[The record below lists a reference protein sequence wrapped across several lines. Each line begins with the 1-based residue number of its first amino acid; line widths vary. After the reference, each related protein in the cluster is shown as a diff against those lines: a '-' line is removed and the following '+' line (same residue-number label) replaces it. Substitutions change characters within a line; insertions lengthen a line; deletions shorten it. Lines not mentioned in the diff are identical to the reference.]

1 MLTSDKI
8 KINFGKNLQR
18 LMGELNLNKLKI
30 SKLIGCDSSLLSKWE
45 KCEAQPTLEYIYKL
59 TVVLNCTFE
68 ELVQD

>member
-1 MLTSDKI
+1 MLEVEEI
-8 KINFGKNLQR
+8 RRRFAKNLKQIIKD
-18 LMGELNLNKLKI
+18 NKTNKLKV